1 MTEKRVRYGEE
12 DLAYFKKLIL
22 EERERAFRD
31 QEHLSAENLR
41 QTIEA
46 SSGEGSH
53 FSNHLSDTAAVS
65 YEREFS
71 LTLSERQSK
80 YLDQIED
87 ALQRIIDG
95 TYGVCMVTNELIPK
109 ERLEAVLVAKYS
121 IEGKKLLTKGQRV
134 R

>member
-1 MTEKRVRYGEE
+1 MAEAARLNKEE
-12 DLAYFKKLIL
+12 LDYFKKLLL
-22 EERERAFRD
+22 EERERVCKD
-31 QEHLSAENLR
+31 QEHINEQNLR

-71 LTLSERQSK
+71 MTLSERQSK
-80 YLDQIED
+80 YIEQIDD
-87 ALQRIIDG
+87 ALLRIEDG
-95 TYGVCMVTNELIPK
+95 TYGVCMVTGKLIPK

-121 IEGKKLLTKGQRV
+121 IEGKNKLKSGQRV
-134 R
+134 H